1 MSADW
6 CISQLQLPAPVAGD
20 VRVMLIM
27 LPGAGIG
34 AEEFVAQGLVSA
46 VHAQELPVDV
56 VVVQPDLAL
65 YLEDGVTGVLHRD
78 VVEPA
83 WARGYRRIWL
93 LGISLG
99 GMGALLYASAHPGV
113 VEGLVLLAP
122 FLGTRGTMAELAKAG
137 GLDSWSAACSAATA
151 PELRLLAWLRN
162 HLACKA
168 GRPALYLGYGLQDR
182 FASGQHLLARQMAPM
197 QVAALPGGHDWPT
210 WTALWQAL
218 LGKSPFSASDGGG
231 GRCAGA
237 NIVAGTGLMGT
248 GNHGQR

>member
-20 VRVMLIM
+20 GRVLLIM
-27 LPGAGIG
+27 LPGAGIA
-34 AEEFVAQGLVSA
+34 AEEFVARGLVA
-46 VHAQELPVDV
+46 ALHAQELPVDV

-65 YLEDGVTGVLHRD
+65 YLEDGVVGVLHRA

-99 GMGALLYASAHPGV
+99 GMGALLYTSAHPDA

-151 PELRLLAWLRN
+151 PELRLLTWLRN

-168 GRPALYLGYGLQDR
+168 ARPALYLGYGLHDR
-182 FASGQHLLARQMAPM
+182 FASEQHLLARQLPPM
-197 QVAALPGGHDWPT
+197 RVAALPGGHDWPT

-218 LGKSPFSASDGGG
+218 LAKSPFSASDGGG

-237 NIVAGTGLMGT
+237 NIVAGRG
-248 GNHGQR
+248 